1 MGEGY
6 FIGEIDC
13 IINDKPLTTSLISL
27 KLTEVF
33 LIDKAELLHFF
44 KKNLGIL
51 LKINYYKY
59 FI

>member
-27 KLTEVF
+27 KLSEVF
-33 LIDKAELLHFF
+33 LIDKVELLHFF

-51 LKINYYKY
+51 LKINYLKY
-59 FI
+59 FN